1 MNDSSYLVR
10 PKETCPVFITS
21 DYYLTQYQETD
32 QGLLTDCD
40 PIIGNH
46 SYFLYQVFTSL
57 TRETPPFHIS
67 IRGADELSK
76 IMTELSRKM
85 GDAEYG
91 TTFVSGT
98 KTPEVSEIYNS
109 QGVLVNRVVD
119 DLLFYQ
125 VGADYVKKHE
135 KMIMVEIPLIFVIMQ
150 EAPILITDGQINR
163 AVCNYLSSVVKNRG
177 IPLFMD
183 CAETTSFS
191 TLLNCQL
198 LSSCDWL
205 VLNETS
211 IKCLLSDLNEK
222 KLEKEWLTLSKV
234 FVSTFIQ

>member
-40 PIIGNH
+40 PFIGNH

-76 IMTELSRKM
+76 TMTELSRKM

-135 KMIMVEIPLIFVIMQ
+135 KMIMVEIPLFFCYYVGSSYSHNGWTNQ
-150 EAPILITDGQINR
+150 PCCLQ
-163 AVCNYLSSVVKNRG
+163 LSFISSEEPRYS
-177 IPLFMD
+177 
-183 CAETTSFS
+183 SFYG
-191 TLLNCQL
+191 LY
-198 LSSCDWL
+198 
-205 VLNETS
+205 
-211 IKCLLSDLNEK
+211 
-222 KLEKEWLTLSKV
+222 
-234 FVSTFIQ
+234 